1 MFERVGDPA
10 IDAIGTS
17 MPPWWVVVLAAFA
30 VAVCTIVI
38 VQGNQDDRGSWGA
51 RLAMVL
57 ILALGGWWLFDQLGR
72 QERAAERRALDW
84 RHFELATRALA
95 PGSALGCLDAI
106 AGEAVEDAC
115 ENAVFAS
122 PEATAAAVAY
132 VAAQLS
138 LLADARDRGERA
150 TDGAATAAVRRAVEA
165 DRFGIVAHLLAT
177 RAGCTVDRCAAYF
190 LLHDANQVRAN
201 LAERAFE
208 ASVKSHMAS
217 WPAAGSHPL
226 AAATPASSADAGAV
240 AAARPPNHLYFP
252 SASSIPPVN
261 IMTTEPPASPPRE
274 RAGGAAEATPPP
286 KPSGSA
292 PPRAQPLPGSAAAGS
307 APLQLTP
314 GAR

>member
-17 MPPWWVVVLAAFA
+17 MPSWWVVVLTAFA
-30 VAVCTIVI
+30 VAASTIAI
-38 VQGNQDDRGSWGA
+38 IQGNLDDRAGWVA
-51 RLAMVL
+51 RLGMML
-57 ILALGGWWLFDQLGR
+57 ILALGGWWLLDQLGH
-72 QERAAERRALDW
+72 QERAAERRAFDW
-84 RHFELATRALA
+84 RRFELATRALA
-95 PGSALGCLDAI
+95 PGSPLGCLDAI

-138 LLADARDRGERA
+138 LLADARDRGE
-150 TDGAATAAVRRAVEA
+150 GAADSAATVSVRRAVEA

-177 RAGCTVDRCAAYF
+177 RAGCTVDRCAAYL

-208 ASVKSHMAS
+208 ARVKSRIAS
-217 WPAAGSHPL
+217 WSAVGSRPL
-226 AAATPASSADAGAV
+226 AAATPAGPAEPGSV
-240 AAARPPNHLYFP
+240 AAARPPNNLYFP

-261 IMTTEPPASPPRE
+261 IMTTEPAASPPRE
-274 RAGGAAEATPPP
+274 RAVGAAEATPPR

-292 PPRAQPLPGSAAAGS
+292 PLRAQPLPGSAGS
-307 APLQLTP
+307 APLQLGP
-314 GAR
+314 DAR